1 MAKVYYDLIHLE
13 LRSIEQV
20 PLLWRAQ
27 VQALLDADEKENIE
41 EPENAE

>member
-20 PLLWRAQ
+20 PLLWRA
-27 VQALLDADEKENIE
+27 VLERN
-41 EPENAE
+41 